1 MIKDLF
7 NFVSRLR
14 KNRTLVQIDTFKIR
28 MSFRLFMAISFMIIL
43 FKVYTKLFPLF
54 FFVIAIHK
62 KLKRAVFPVC
72 MLINAHKCLCFIS
85 S

>member
-7 NFVSRLR
+7 YFVSQLR

-28 MSFRLFMAISFMIIL
+28 MSFGLFITISFTIIL
-43 FKVYTKLFPLF
+43 FKVYTKLFPLIF
-54 FFVIAIHK
+54 FIIAIHK
-62 KLKRAVFPVC
+62 KLKRLVFPVC
-72 MLINAHKCLCFIS
+72 MLIKAHKCLCFIS

>member
-7 NFVSRLR
+7 YFVSRLR

-62 KLKRAVFPVC
+62 KLKRVVFPVC